1 MSTWFGSPAAGA
13 ASPTRRP
20 SIWSPPRSSA
30 AAWRRSASRWPSTSR
45 VPRPRRSSTSRTN
58 ATPPCSTP
66 GAASRR
72 CRSASR
78 SSCSRRRCRCGS
90 RSSSSASTSSAK
102 ATCSSPTT
110 RTTAAVTSPTTTCS
124 RRSSRPIPTAPGGRR
139 MVLIASIQCHHGDTG
154 GGVPGG
160 YNITAT
166 DIWGEG
172 VRWPVVKVLDR
183 GVERRDVLY
192 ALQAN
197 NRIPSYIGDLRA
209 QIGVRAARRAAARRH
224 HRPLRRRRGR
234 GVRRLHDRLRGPPL
248 PRGGR
253 GVARRRVRGRL
264 VRRPRPARQPR
275 HPSAREGHASR
286 ATSST
291 IDFTGTDTRN
301 ELQAW
306 STFGNTR
313 GYTVGQIAAMMDPEI
328 PKNEGFFEQIKLVV
342 PKGCVLNPE
351 PGKPV
356 SAGTHHPGA
365 DVGEVI
371 AKAMQYVLP
380 DRAVPQTYKTGIP
393 TIIVGV
399 DPRTG
404 ASFTDHSA
412 EVYSGWCNAS
422 KGMDAW
428 GALNASFG
436 NLWKA
441 TAEINESLYPHVQ
454 WSRDYRTDARR
465 TRRVARHL
473 RLALR
478 EGSARRREGLHV
490 RRRHEV
496 PDARHLRRRDG
507 SPNEMIIRYGSDD
520 EFKVEAH
527 RRVGAD
533 PRRRTH
539 HVRLRRRRRLGRPAR
554 PRPAGRARRR
564 ARRVRV
570 GRGREPRLRRRAH
583 GSLEDLTLE
592 IDEVGTHA
600 LREQM
605 RAERT
610 PAETAEHGLS
620 RRGRRRGDVHRPHL
634 RHARRARSCSTRRR
648 RRSTTSRPA

>member
-1 MSTWFGSPAAGA
+1 MTNVDLVRLAGSRGRISDA
-13 ASPTRRP
+13 PTVDLVTAEVIRGGMETVCFEM
-20 SIWSPPRSSA
+20 A
-30 AAWRRSASRWPSTSR
+30 EY
-45 VPRPRRSSTSRTN
+45 VSRTATTPILNQSNERN
-58 ATPPCSTP
+58 ATVLDARGRLAALSVGIPQFMLTSTLP
-66 GAASRR
+66 VRFALEFLGIEEFREGDVFVANDPYHGGGHLPDYNVFAPVFASDP
-72 CRSASR
+72 A
-78 SSCSRRRCRCGS
+78 
-90 RSSSSASTSSAK
+90 
-102 ATCSSPTT
+102 
-110 RTTAAVTSPTTTCS
+110 
-124 RRSSRPIPTAPGGRR
+124 APGGRR

-183 GVERRDVLY
+183 GVERRDVMY

-197 NRIPSYIGDLRA
+197 NRIPSYIGDLHA
-209 QIGVRAARRAAARRH
+209 QIGSAQLGAQRLGELIDRYGVEAIEESVDYMIDYAARRFREEVAQWPDGEYEADSYVDH
-224 HRPLRRRRGR
+224 DPLGNPDIH
-234 GVRRLHDRLRGPPL
+234 LHVKVSVKGDEL
-248 PRGGR
+248 
-253 GVARRRVRGRL
+253 
-264 VRRPRPARQPR
+264 
-275 HPSAREGHASR
+275 
-286 ATSST
+286 T

-301 ELQAW
+301 ELQSW

-342 PKGCVLNPE
+342 PKGCLLNPE

-454 WSRDYRTDARR
+454 WSRDYRTDGGGPGQWRGIC
-465 TRRVARHL
+465 
-473 RLALR
+473 
-478 EGSARRREGLHV
+478 GSHYEK
-490 RRRHEV
+490 EV
-496 PDARHLRRRDG
+496 VVDAKVYTYVVGMKYPMPGICGGVDG
-507 SPNEMIIRYGSDD
+507 SPNEMIIRYRSDD
-520 EFKVEAH
+520 EFKVKHTADWVPIHAGERIMYDYGGGGGWGDPLLRDPQAVLDDVLDEYVSM
-527 RRVGAD
+527 VGASRD
-533 PRRRTH
+533 YG
-539 HVRLRRRRRLGRPAR
+539 VVLA
-554 PRPAGRARRR
+554 
-564 ARRVRV
+564 
-570 GRGREPRLRRRAH
+570 
-583 GSLEDLTLE
+583 GSLEELTLE
-592 IDEVGTHA
+592 VDEVGTHA
-600 LREQM
+600 LRERM
-605 RAERT
+605 RAER
-610 PAETAEHGLS
+610 A
-620 RRGRRRGDVHRPHL
+620 
-634 RHARRARSCSTRRR
+634 
-648 RRSTTSRPA
+648 

>member
-1 MSTWFGSPAAGA
+1 MTNVDLVRLAGSRGRISDAPTADLVTAQLIRGGMETVCCEMAEYVSRTATTPILNQSNERNATVLDAQGRLAALSVGI
-13 ASPTRRP
+13 PQFML
-20 SIWSPPRSSA
+20 
-30 AAWRRSASRWPSTSR
+30 PSTLPVR
-45 VPRPRRSSTSRTN
+45 FALEFLGVDEFREGDVFVANDPYHGGGHLPDYN
-58 ATPPCSTP
+58 VFAPVF
-66 GAASRR
+66 ASDP
-72 CRSASR
+72 A
-78 SSCSRRRCRCGS
+78 
-90 RSSSSASTSSAK
+90 
-102 ATCSSPTT
+102 
-110 RTTAAVTSPTTTCS
+110 
-124 RRSSRPIPTAPGGRR
+124 APGGRR

-160 YNITAT
+160 YNITAN

-209 QIGVRAARRAAARRH
+209 QIGSAQLGAQRLGELIERYGVDAIEESVDYMIDYAARRFREEVAQWPDGEHEADSYVDH
-224 HRPLRRRRGR
+224 DPLGNPDIH
-234 GVRRLHDRLRGPPL
+234 LHVKVTVVGDEL
-248 PRGGR
+248 
-253 GVARRRVRGRL
+253 
-264 VRRPRPARQPR
+264 
-275 HPSAREGHASR
+275 
-286 ATSST
+286 T

-301 ELQAW
+301 ELQSW

-328 PKNEGFFEQIKLVV
+328 PKNEGFFEQIKLIV
-342 PKGCVLNPE
+342 PKGCLLNPE

-371 AKAMQYVLP
+371 AKAMQSVLP

-441 TAEINESLYPHVQ
+441 TAEINESLYPHIQ
-454 WSRDYRTDARR
+454 WSRDYRTDSGGPGQWRGICGSHYEKEVVVDS
-465 TRRVARHL
+465 RVYTYVV
-473 RLALR
+473 
-478 EGSARRREGLHV
+478 GMKYPMPGICGGKN
-490 RRRHEV
+490 
-496 PDARHLRRRDG
+496 G

-520 EFKVEAH
+520 PFRVEHTAEWVPMH
-527 RRVGAD
+527 AGDRIMYDYGGGGGWGDPLDRDPEAVLDDVLDEYVSIDGARHD
-533 PRRRTH
+533 YGVVLT
-539 HVRLRRRRRLGRPAR
+539 
-554 PRPAGRARRR
+554 
-564 ARRVRV
+564 
-570 GRGREPRLRRRAH
+570 

-592 IDEVGTHA
+592 VDVDAT
-600 LREQM
+600 
-605 RAERT
+605 ER
-610 PAETAEHGLS
+610 L
-620 RRGRRRGDVHRPHL
+620 
-634 RHARRARSCSTRRR
+634 
-648 RRSTTSRPA
+648 